1 MERETRNIY
10 KPKTKKAISRC
21 FVMVVDR
28 AILVNGISKKYGES
42 KALDDVS
49 FEVDKGEIFGF
60 IGPNG
65 AGKTTTVRILATL
78 FPSSAGEAKVLG
90 FDVNENSDEI
100 RRRIGYVQQQFSV
113 ELFMTVRANLDTYGR
128 LWGVEKEKRRKKADF
143 LADKFSLKDVFNK
156 KALEIS
162 MGERRRLQVAREFI
176 HEMQL
181 LFLDEPTVGLDPIV
195 KRTLLDF
202 IREKVKKD
210 GITVFFTTHVMSE
223 AEYLCDRIAIIDKGK
238 ILACDTVDE
247 LKRKFTAET
256 VLELVIEEKDSKTVE
271 LLESIREVKKVA
283 VADDGR
289 SIRLY
294 VSDPYSQT
302 PRILTVLLE
311 EGYHVSE
318 LRVKEPTLEDVFIQ
332 AVGRGGDLK

>member
-1 MERETRNIY
+1 
-10 KPKTKKAISRC
+10 
-21 FVMVVDR
+21 MVVDK
-28 AILVNGISKKYGES
+28 AVLVKGITKKYGES

-49 FEVDKGEIFGF
+49 FEVDEGEIFGF

-78 FPSSAGEAKVLG
+78 LPSLGGEAKVLG
-90 FDVNENSDEI
+90 FDVNKDSDEI

-113 ELFMTVRANLDTYGR
+113 EFFMTVRGNLETYGR
-128 LWGVEKEKRRKKADF
+128 LWGVEREERKKRADF
-143 LADKFSLKDVFNK
+143 LADKFGLKDVLNK

-176 HEMQL
+176 HDMQL

-210 GITVFFTTHVMSE
+210 GITVFFTTHIMSE

-238 ILACDTVDE
+238 ILACDTVDK
-247 LKRKFTAET
+247 LKRKFPTET
-256 VLELVIEEKDSKTVE
+256 ILELVIEEKDDKAIE
-271 LLESIREVKKVA
+271 LLESTREVKKVA
-283 VADDGR
+283 LADDGR
-289 SIRLY
+289 SITLY
-294 VSDPYSQT
+294 VGDPYSQT
-302 PRILTVLLE
+302 PRILNALLK

-332 AVGRGGDLK
+332 AVKRGGDLK

>member
-1 MERETRNIY
+1 MVSD
-10 KPKTKKAISRC
+10 KAVLANDIT
-21 FVMVVDR
+21 
-28 AILVNGISKKYGES
+28 KKYGES

-49 FEVDKGEIFGF
+49 FEVDRGEIFGF

-65 AGKTTTVRILATL
+65 AGKTTTVRILTTL
-78 FPSSAGEAKVLG
+78 LSPSSGEAKVLG
-90 FDVNENSDEI
+90 FDVSKGSDEI

-113 ELFMTVRANLDTYGR
+113 EFFMTVKGNLDTYGR
-128 LWGVEKEKRRKKADF
+128 LWGVEREERRKRGDF
-143 LADKFSLKDVFNK
+143 LADKFGLKDVFDK

-162 MGERRRLQVAREFI
+162 IGERRRLQVAREFI
-176 HEMQL
+176 HDMQL

-210 GITVFFTTHVMSE
+210 GITVFFTTHIMSE

-247 LKRKFTAET
+247 LKRKFPADTI
-256 VLELVIEEKDSKTVE
+256 LELVIEERGEKVVG
-271 LLESIREVKKVA
+271 LLESVREVKKAV

-289 SIRLY
+289 SIRLC
-294 VSDPYSQT
+294 VGDPYSQT
-302 PRILTVLLE
+302 PKILSALSK
-311 EGYHVSE
+311 EGYHISE

-332 AVGRGGDLK
+332 AVRRGEDLK

>member
-1 MERETRNIY
+1 
-10 KPKTKKAISRC
+10 
-21 FVMVVDR
+21 MVGAR
-28 AILVNGISKKYGES
+28 AIFAKGLTKKYGES
-42 KALDDVS
+42 KALDAVS
-49 FEVDKGEIFGF
+49 LEVDDGEIFGF

-65 AGKTTTVRILATL
+65 AGKTTTVRILTTL
-78 FPSSAGEAKVLG
+78 LPSSGGEAKVLG
-90 FDVNENSDEI
+90 FDVNKDSDEI
-100 RRRIGYVQQQFSV
+100 RRRTGYVQQQISV
-113 ELFMTVRANLDTYGR
+113 EFFMTVKGNLDTYGR
-128 LWGVEKEKRRKKADF
+128 LWGVEKEERKKRADF
-143 LADKFSLKDVFNK
+143 LADKFGLKDVLNK

-176 HEMQL
+176 HDMQL

-210 GITVFFTTHVMSE
+210 GITVFFTTHIMSE

-247 LKRKFTAET
+247 LKRKFPTET
-256 VLELVIEEKDSKTVE
+256 ILELVIEEKDDKAVG

-283 VADDGR
+283 LADDGR
-289 SIRLY
+289 SITLY
-294 VSDPYSQT
+294 VGDPYSQT
-302 PRILTVLLE
+302 PRILNALLI

-332 AVGRGGDLK
+332 AVKRGGDLK